1 MKDKTHFFVG
11 ELAVAVNALLK
22 GYHEEEQL
30 TPKRV
35 GLLLREL
42 GISGERVTEGYKIVL
57 EGSVRK
63 RIHEIARD
71 YQVLSFD
78 EHNPGCA
85 DCEWATEDHPADE
98 VVH

>member
-1 MKDKTHFFVG
+1 M
-11 ELAVAVNALLK
+11 
-22 GYHEEEQL
+22 
-30 TPKRV
+30 
-35 GLLLREL
+35 
-42 GISGERVTEGYKIVL
+42 L

-78 EHNPGCA
+78 EHNPRCA
-85 DCEWATEDHPADE
+85 DCEWATEDHQADE